1 MKPNNNINNEINMIE
16 NINNNKNNL
25 ELDNKNIENFINK
38 DHIIAYISSNLLSII
53 RHNKIKKKKQ
63 SKGINEPLYSKIVPA
78 LSLEKYIIRIMKYTE
93 AENNTLIAAYLYII
107 KLIKKENFVLSIN
120 NIYRLLLGSVV
131 LAKKVLEDIKFEN
144 SYYCGIGGISLQELN
159 MIEFSLFIRINFEV
173 NIKKEDI
180 DNIYKLIYKYIL
192 ISKLKK
198 KFNNNH
204 DINGLQ
210 YK

>member
-25 ELDNKNIENFINK
+25 ELDIKNIENFINK
-38 DHIIAYISSNLLSII
+38 DHIISYISSNLLSII
-53 RHNKIKKKKQ
+53 SHNKFKKKKQ

-144 SYYCGIGGISLQELN
+144 SYYCEIGGISLQELN

-180 DNIYKLIYKYIL
+180 DNIYKLINKYIL

-198 KFNNNH
+198 KFDNNY
-204 DINGLQ
+204 DINGF
-210 YK
+210 